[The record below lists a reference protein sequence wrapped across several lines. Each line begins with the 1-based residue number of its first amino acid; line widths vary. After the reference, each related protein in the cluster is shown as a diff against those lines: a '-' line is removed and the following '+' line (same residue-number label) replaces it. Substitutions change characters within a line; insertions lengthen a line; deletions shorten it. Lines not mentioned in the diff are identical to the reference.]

1 MKKLCGKIPFVKQVE
16 FSWVGESR
24 KKPSSQLIQGKKL
37 GHILISFTKDDPF
50 SIKIN
55 DDNDMLTVAMYAW
68 DGNSL
73 PGNEYW
79 EGSLSASGDPA
90 AASCTQIPQLQNPY
104 INKKNINCS
113 NLFIAS
119 PQFGLLHVSDYAK
132 MYTKEP
138 K

>member
-1 MKKLCGKIPFVKQVE
+1 MEDQ
-16 FSWVGESR
+16 
-24 KKPSSQLIQGKKL
+24 
-37 GHILISFTKDDPF
+37 ILISFTKDDPF
-50 SIKIN
+50 SIKTN
-55 DDNDMLTVAMYAW
+55 DDSLTVAMYAW

-132 MYTKEP
+132 MYTKVP

>member
-1 MKKLCGKIPFVKQVE
+1 MKLSPKIPFVKQVE
-16 FSWVGESR
+16 FSWIGESR
-24 KKPSSQLIQGKKL
+24 KKPSSRLSHGKIL
-37 GHILISFTKDDPF
+37 EDHFLISFTKDDPF
-50 SIKIN
+50 SVKN
-55 DDNDMLTVAMYAW
+55 GDMLTVAMYAW
-68 DGNSL
+68 DGNAL

-104 INKKNINCS
+104 INRRNIQAA

-119 PQFGLLHVSDYAK
+119 PVSGLLHVSDYAK
-132 MYTKEP
+132 MYTKVP